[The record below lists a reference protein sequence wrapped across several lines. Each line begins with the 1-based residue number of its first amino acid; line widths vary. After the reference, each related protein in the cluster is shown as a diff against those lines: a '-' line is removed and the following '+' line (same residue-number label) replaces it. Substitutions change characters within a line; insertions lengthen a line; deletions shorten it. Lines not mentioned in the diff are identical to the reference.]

1 MSKIDREHQLA
12 LEPLTNEVNTTT
24 SHIICK
30 DHFGNKISIGDYVV
44 GVTGMPKYENRE
56 GIVTEFIEFDYG
68 VFIKI
73 QTLGGQVVAYSDYP
87 HNYAIEKK

>member
-1 MSKIDREHQLA
+1 MAKSTREQQLT
-12 LEPLTNEVNTTT
+12 LVPLNDEVNTIT
-24 SHIICK
+24 SHVICK

-44 GVTGMPKYENRE
+44 GITGIPKHENRE
-56 GIVTEFIEFDYG
+56 GIVSEIIEFDYG

-73 QTLGGQVVAYSDYP
+73 KTLGGQIVATCDYP